1 MKNGIKTLAMW
12 LIIGVIF
19 IVLLSS
25 IMTNTNTKL
34 KYSEL
39 IAKINE
45 GKVESIVIDADGT
58 SATVQLSDDKVK
70 KQVNIPNMENFM
82 NYTDEFIKNGAFTL
96 EESSESVLSIIL
108 GLLTPFGIL
117 IIFFIFWFFMMGGV
131 ANGQNGGKSMSFGKS
146 KARMMTPADRNKI
159 SFDDVAGVDEEKEE
173 LQEIVEFLR
182 NPKKFTDM
190 GARIPKGVLLVGQ
203 PGTGKTLLAKAVAG
217 EAGVP
222 FFIISGSDFVE
233 MFVGVGASR
242 VRDLFEQ
249 AKKNAPCIIFIDE
262 IDAVGR
268 QRGAGLGGGHDER
281 EQTLNQLLVE
291 MDGFSDN
298 EGVIVLAAKNRHDV
312 LDKA

>member
-1 MKNGIKTLAMW
+1 MKNGIKTLATW

-58 SATVQLSDDKVK
+58 SATVQLSDEKVK

-96 EESSESVLSIIL
+96 EESSESVFSIIL

-117 IIFFIFWFFMMGGV
+117 IIFFIFWFFMMGGL
-131 ANGQNGGKSMSFGKS
+131 NGSQNGGKTMTFGKS

-159 SFDDVAGVDEEKEE
+159 TFDDVAGVDEEKEE
-173 LQEIVEFLR
+173 LEEKTKEIVMDL
-182 NPKKFTDM
+182 KKFNKEEKVIKSRILLYTI
-190 GARIPKGVLLVGQ
+190 ARLLGSTKGIEKIHIEDVIKMCSNNIGNKYLTPNKNIKILL
-203 PGTGKTLLAKAVAG
+203 KNHKIY
-217 EAGVP
+217 
-222 FFIISGSDFVE
+222 FIS
-233 MFVGVGASR
+233 
-242 VRDLFEQ
+242 Q
-249 AKKNAPCIIFIDE
+249 K
-262 IDAVGR
+262 
-268 QRGAGLGGGHDER
+268 
-281 EQTLNQLLVE
+281 
-291 MDGFSDN
+291 
-298 EGVIVLAAKNRHDV
+298 
-312 LDKA
+312 